1 MMKKIIMGLLAVV
14 QLVALFL
21 MAAPAWSQA
30 TSGSSAEVSCPASG
44 SSAQVII
51 ANTRRMSWLV
61 VNTSGTDVRIGIISG
76 TATTNLNTGNS
87 VLLNAGSSISDDQPG
102 VFVGRM
108 TCMSTTAAAK
118 SVAVF
123 WTYR

>member
-1 MMKKIIMGLLAVV
+1 MGLLAMV
-14 QLVALFL
+14 QLLALLLVAV
-21 MAAPAWSQA
+21 PAWSQA

-51 ANTRRMSWLV
+51 ANTRRMSWLI

-76 TATTNLNTGNS
+76 TATTNLTPGNS

>member
-1 MMKKIIMGLLAVV
+1 MKPSLLRGLVAV
-14 QLVALFL
+14 QLLALFL
-21 MAAPAWSQA
+21 IAAPAWSQA

-44 SSAQVII
+44 SSAEVII

-76 TATTNLNTGNS
+76 AATTNLTTGNS
-87 VLLNAGSSISDDQPG
+87 ILLNAGSSISDDQPG